1 MKQTRQYGRYYT
13 KKPDGKY
20 VVSRNIKGE
29 SVFYGQFD
37 NEEDA
42 KRVVEFLRGNGWKKD
57 DELIRLKKEI
67 KNTSAI
73 CEEDYELLLKF
84 QRERNLCDSTFKG
97 MYSTL
102 KKYTNFHKMSF
113 VELLDEALEE
123 QDSNI
128 PLRKSKLKRRLL
140 DYRDYLLND
149 VEMSPTTIKTYF
161 SKIKTFYTHFEVELP
176 ILPMT
181 QYPTQYV
188 TTYND
193 IPTTDHIKQALSMVH
208 DDVRAVILFQ
218 SSSGSA
224 KAEALSL
231 KVEQLFKGVEEY
243 TDVPLREDKD
253 TLLEFL
259 GDINRQLD
267 EKKII
272 VPTFYLKRAKTKKW
286 YYTYCTPEATQA
298 IIRALIPRVRVS
310 ESIEKL
316 LKEPLFDFTSSL
328 LLTRFQEIN
337 DYFGWGFKGKY
348 RLFRSHTLRK
358 FNASNIGMVTEDID
372 AIQGRSKNTVHEAYI
387 KVKPGELKKRYMQH
401 MWRVCIDDQWKE
413 TCILLDPIAKNELG
427 IRSPEERA
435 FDKLTMMLEEKFGG
449 ANPLAP
455 QAPVNDSSQIQQSQV
470 SMGTGDFDK
479 LLEFGNLY
487 NQGLIS
493 LEEFNQ
499 IKRQTFGSV

>member
-1 MKQTRQYGRYYT
+1 
-13 KKPDGKY
+13 
-20 VVSRNIKGE
+20 
-29 SVFYGQFD
+29 
-37 NEEDA
+37 
-42 KRVVEFLRGNGWKKD
+42 
-57 DELIRLKKEI
+57 
-67 KNTSAI
+67 
-73 CEEDYELLLKF
+73 
-84 QRERNLCDSTFKG
+84 
-97 MYSTL
+97 
-102 KKYTNFHKMSF
+102 
-113 VELLDEALEE
+113 
-123 QDSNI
+123 
-128 PLRKSKLKRRLL
+128 
-140 DYRDYLLND
+140 
-149 VEMSPTTIKTYF
+149 
-161 SKIKTFYTHFEVELP
+161 
-176 ILPMT
+176 MT

-298 IIRALIPRVRVS
+298 IVKALIPRVRTS
-310 ESIEKL
+310 ESIGQL

-328 LLTRFQEIN
+328 LLTRFQEVN
-337 DYFGWGFKGKY
+337 DYFNWGFKGKY

-387 KVKPGELKKRYMQH
+387 KVKPEELKKRYMQH

-435 FDKLTMMLEEKFGG
+435 FDKLTSMLEEKFGG
-449 ANPLAP
+449 VNPLAP
-455 QAPVNDSSQIQQSQV
+455 QAPINDSSQIQQPQV
-470 SMGTGDFDK
+470 SAGTGDFDK